1 LYFAGKAQ
9 STISNTDVSKVSPY
23 TLPDFLK
30 MENGKEVKNSKEW
43 NTLHCPNTY
52 HLYEEDQFG
61 KYAAEKIALKYC
73 SLEKRNML

>member
-1 LYFAGKAQ
+1 MVIIILSGLYFAGKAQ

-43 NTLHCPNTY
+43 NSLQRPNID

-61 KYAAEKIALKYC
+61 KYPQKK
-73 SLEKRNML
+73 SL

>member
-1 LYFAGKAQ
+1 MK
-9 STISNTDVSKVSPY
+9 
-23 TLPDFLK
+23 
-30 MENGKEVKNSKEW
+30 NGKEVKNSKEW

>member
-1 LYFAGKAQ
+1 MHLNDKKYLEYQGVNVMK
-9 STISNTDVSKVSPY
+9 
-23 TLPDFLK
+23 
-30 MENGKEVKNSKEW
+30 NGKEVKNSKEW

-73 SLEKRNML
+73 SLEKRNMLQME

>member
-1 LYFAGKAQ
+1 
-9 STISNTDVSKVSPY
+9 
-23 TLPDFLK
+23 